1 VTVKAPRLYLITD
14 RKATNG
20 RPLLDVLAEAL
31 SGARG
36 SPHQLA
42 VQLREKD
49 LSGRELYELARAV
62 RPITSAAGAWLFV
75 NDRIDV
81 ALAAGA
87 DGVHLAG
94 GSLSP
99 GDARALGPL
108 RVAAS
113 THTPDDVARAA
124 AAGVDFVVFGPVFAT
139 ASKPAV
145 APVGLA
151 TLKIVTGLGIPVL
164 ALGGVSAD
172 NVADCVINGA
182 VGVAGIRFVISATNS
197 AARVSSLL
205 ACLAPSET

>member
-1 VTVKAPRLYLITD
+1 VTAKAPRLYLITD

-20 RPLLDVLAEAL
+20 RPLLDVVAQAL
-31 SGARG
+31 SGAR
-36 SPHQLA
+36 SSHQLA

-49 LSGRELYELARAV
+49 LSGRELFELACAL

-94 GSLSP
+94 GSLSAS
-99 GDARALGPL
+99 DVRALGPL

-113 THTPDDVARAA
+113 THTADDVARAA

-164 ALGGVSAD
+164 ALGGVTAD
-172 NVADCVINGA
+172 NVADCLISGA

-197 AARVSSLL
+197 AERVSSLL